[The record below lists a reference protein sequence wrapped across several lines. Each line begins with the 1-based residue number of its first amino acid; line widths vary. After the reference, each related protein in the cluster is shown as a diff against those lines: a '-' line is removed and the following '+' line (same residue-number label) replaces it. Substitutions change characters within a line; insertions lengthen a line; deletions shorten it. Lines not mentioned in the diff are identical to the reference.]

1 MSGHRAI
8 VEATR
13 RGLMFAALAA
23 LSACSL
29 RPLYGGDE
37 GTPPAGAPAGG
48 VRGDL
53 AAIRIATIAERSGQ
67 VLRNALIDHLTPG
80 GEPRQPLYHL
90 VVTRSESEQT
100 PLRRLD
106 EVAMLQ
112 TLHVSA
118 SWSLRD
124 PAGATLTAGFSR
136 TVARFDLTRSQPAT
150 EAARENAR
158 ERTARDLAEDIRM
171 KLALYFRQRRGL

>member
-1 MSGHRAI
+1 VSTRRAI

-13 RGLMFAALAA
+13 RGLLFAALVT
-23 LSACSL
+23 LSACGL

-37 GTPPAGAPAGG
+37 GTPPAGAPGGG

-53 AAIRIATIAERSGQ
+53 AAIKIATIGERSGQ
-67 VLRNALIDHLTPG
+67 VLRNALLDHLTPE

-90 VVTRSESEQT
+90 VVTRAESEQT
-100 PLRRLD
+100 PLHRLD

-112 TLHVSA
+112 ILRVSA
-118 SWSLRD
+118 TWSLRD
-124 PAGATLTAGFSR
+124 LAGATLNAGVSR

-150 EAARENAR
+150 DAARDNAR
-158 ERTARDLAEDIRM
+158 ERAARDLAEDIRI